1 MRAEEMAQERRRIQR
16 IRLDRPV
23 RGRLSGMRV
32 SILDLST
39 TGARVEHTFPLSS
52 GRRLRLDFLWE
63 EELISLQ
70 CDVTRCIA
78 GQGNGSSVVGYSS
91 GLQFCEPALT
101 SRESLKNIIS
111 EIVMREL
118 PELKKTLR
126 ASRDERGSE
135 SPAAEGDSSVTR

>member
-1 MRAEEMAQERRRIQR
+1 MAQQERRRIQR
-16 IRLDRPV
+16 IRLDRTV

-39 TGARVEHTFPLSS
+39 TGARVEHSFPLSS

-70 CDVTRCIA
+70 CDVTRCIVA
-78 GQGNGSSVVGYSS
+78 GQRNGASAVGYSS

-111 EIVMREL
+111 EIVMRDLES
-118 PELKKTLR
+118 LKKQLQE
-126 ASRDERGSE
+126 SEGSTRTE
-135 SPAAEGDSSVTR
+135 SSTSEGDDSMTL